1 MHWNIIYNWKEIEKG
16 LCCILDRKHPR
27 QAYTLKHWSL
37 MGLFGEV
44 LDTAVGSD
52 QAEEQVTEG
61 MSLKGLSCVDPS

>member
-1 MHWNIIYNWKEIEKG
+1 
-16 LCCILDRKHPR
+16 
-27 QAYTLKHWSL
+27 

-61 MSLKGLSCVDPS
+61 MSLKGLSCVDPSWLSLYEWATLLQNIHDAGLY